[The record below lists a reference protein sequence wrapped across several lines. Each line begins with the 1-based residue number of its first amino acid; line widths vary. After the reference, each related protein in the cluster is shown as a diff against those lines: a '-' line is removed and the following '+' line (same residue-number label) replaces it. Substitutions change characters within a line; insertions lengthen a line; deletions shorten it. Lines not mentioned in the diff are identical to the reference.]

1 MKLTFFLCLLTLG
14 VVLPHP
20 LKMAGGENDSTA
32 PVDKNI
38 LNVLSYSVNGS
49 NNITAIQIDKDYNV
63 TSTAEN
69 NSIHTQPG
77 VYKHKDNELGK

>member
-1 MKLTFFLCLLTLG
+1 MKLTFFSCLLTLG

-38 LNVLSYSVNGS
+38 LSYSVNGS

-77 VYKHKDNELGK
+77 AYKQKDNELCK